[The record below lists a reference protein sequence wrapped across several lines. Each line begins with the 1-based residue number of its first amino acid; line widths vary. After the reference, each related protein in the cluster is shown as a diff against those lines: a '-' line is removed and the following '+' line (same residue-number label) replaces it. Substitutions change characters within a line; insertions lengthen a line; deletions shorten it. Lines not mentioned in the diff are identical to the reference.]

1 MAEREASTK
10 SLLKW
15 FRDVGIADTA
25 TVGGKGASL
34 GELERAGIRVP
45 PGFVVTAQAFEAF
58 LAAADPAGRVRSM
71 VESLAEHDPRL
82 PGVTAEAR
90 ALIEA
95 HPLPEALRA
104 ALAAAHAELTAGLGD
119 DAPVA
124 VRSSAT
130 SEDSADASF
139 AGLQDTYLWLRG
151 LAAVESHLRRCWAS
165 LYSEA
170 SVGYR
175 RRLKMPEA
183 GVAMGVVV
191 QRMVDARSAGVVF
204 TRSPSTGDRSVI
216 TLEAAWGLGSAVVG
230 GEVTPDRFTVNK
242 VTLEV
247 LSRTVSD
254 KGVRHVPAPGGGVV
268 DEPVPAEERLV
279 PSVSDEELQALA
291 RIAKRVEQHYGRAQ
305 DIEWAIDRRL
315 PLPEAIYLLQS
326 RPETV
331 WSQRDAEPVVQPRA
345 SAFDHLMA
353 TLRGGR

>member
-1 MAEREASTK
+1 MVP
-10 SLLKW
+10 LKW
-15 FRDVGIADTA
+15 FREIGIADRD

-58 LAAADPAGRVRSM
+58 LAAADPAGRVRAA

-95 HPLPEALRA
+95 QPLPDTLRT
-104 ALAAAHAELTAGLGD
+104 ALAAAHAELTAGLGGD
-119 DAPVA
+119 PGHDAPVA

-175 RRLKMPEA
+175 RRLKMLEV

-216 TLEAAWGLGSAVVG
+216 TLESAWGLGSAVVG

-268 DEPVPAEERLV
+268 DEPVPADQRLA

-291 RIAKRVEQHYGRAQ
+291 RIAKRVEQHYRRAQ

-315 PLPEAIYLLQS
+315 PLPDAIFLLQS

-331 WSQRDAEPVVQPRA
+331 WSQRDAEPVVPQRA
-345 SAFDHLMA
+345 TAFDHLMA